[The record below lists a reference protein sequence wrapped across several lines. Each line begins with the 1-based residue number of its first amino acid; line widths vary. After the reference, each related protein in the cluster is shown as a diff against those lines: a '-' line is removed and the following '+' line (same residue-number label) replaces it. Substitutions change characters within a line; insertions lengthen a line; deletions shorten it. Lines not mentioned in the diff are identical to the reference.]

1 MTSKKGNPPWTLD
14 ETLLA
19 LDLYLKRR
27 PSIPGDTDDEVIA
40 LSKRLRM
47 HAERMSW
54 GGDER
59 FRNPNGVSMKLGNL
73 SRLDK
78 TRSTV
83 GLPHGAKREQE
94 AWSVHDRDPGAWE
107 TIVAEIS
114 ATFSRD

>member
-19 LDLYLKRR
+19 LDLYLRRR
-27 PSIPGDTDDEVIA
+27 PSIPGDDDPDVIA
-40 LSKRLRM
+40 LSKLLRM
-47 HAERMSW
+47 HAERISW
-54 GGDER
+54 GGDQR

-78 TRSTV
+78 TRSAV

-94 AWSVHDRDPGAWE
+94 AWSIHARNPGAWG
-107 TIVAEIS
+107 TLVAEI
-114 ATFSRD
+114 AAKFSRV